1 MERDSA
7 TPRAPR
13 LKELEQTLRSRGL
26 HLTLQR
32 RIVLEAV
39 AGRKDHPSADRV
51 YENVQRAHPEVSRA
65 TVYRTLEKFVELGV
79 LRKVCHP
86 GSAVRYDPRVE
97 RHHHLVC
104 LRCNR
109 MEDYTDPRLDD
120 IRLPPA
126 SRQGF
131 HITDYSIQFRGVCR
145 ECRKKESDP
154 LSGRNVRREH
164 RGGAPDLEDH

>member
-1 MERDSA
+1 
-7 TPRAPR
+7 
-13 LKELEQTLRSRGL
+13 
-26 HLTLQR
+26 LTLQR

-39 AGRKDHPSADRV
+39 AGREDHPPADRIYDEV
-51 YENVQRAHPEVSRA
+51 RRTHSEVSRA
-65 TVYRTLEKFVELGV
+65 TIYRTLEKFVELGV

-86 GSAVRYDPRVE
+86 GSVVRYDPRVG

-104 LRCNR
+104 LRCTR

-120 IRLPPA
+120 IGLPPA

-145 ECRKKESDP
+145 ECRKKEGQP
-154 LSGRNVRREH
+154 VPGRRVRRK
-164 RGGAPDLEDH
+164 RKDGASDVKDRWHKGTVAGRRS